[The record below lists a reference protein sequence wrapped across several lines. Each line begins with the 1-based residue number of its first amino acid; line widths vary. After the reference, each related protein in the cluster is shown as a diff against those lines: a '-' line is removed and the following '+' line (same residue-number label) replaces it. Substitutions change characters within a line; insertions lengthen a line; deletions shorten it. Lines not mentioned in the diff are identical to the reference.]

1 MKEVDAEQINSLAID
16 LSICIPIAQSCDVH
30 WPNQGFKV
38 DLEKTIACRI

>member
-16 LSICIPIAQSCDVH
+16 FSVPIAQSCDVH

-38 DLEKTIACRI
+38 DLARTI